1 MAAVLTLDETPPR
14 AESCSFCTSLGT
26 FEVPADEG
34 DTPGRE
40 GLDSADMETG
50 NEQPFRHSG
59 TVGSS
64 APHALPPIRYH
75 ARFRAPNDDVW
86 QQIRAGEA
94 ASNFCKDMPLKDAA
108 FSPET
113 PTELVYNDALAAPS
127 GRLTQR

>member
-14 AESCSFCTSLGT
+14 AESCSFWASLGT
-26 FEVPADEG
+26 LEVPADEG

-40 GLDSADMETG
+40 GLDSADMGDRKRTAV
-50 NEQPFRHSG
+50 RHSG
-59 TVGSS
+59 RVGSS

-94 ASNFCKDMPLKDAA
+94 ATVLPQPLAPHAWGVAA
-108 FSPET
+108 EFVW
-113 PTELVYNDALAAPS
+113 LFLK
-127 GRLTQR
+127 RLFHL